1 MTADLHN
8 MAPRISCQIPPF
20 FLAQVMKKKMALRL
34 QEFLNLCQPVVPFG
48 VVLHVFSRAPAAA
61 APFER
66 PCALRTSAVHS
77 DTLVMLEEEEEE
89 EIAV

>member
-1 MTADLHN
+1 MT
-8 MAPRISCQIPPF
+8 PRISCQIPPF

-61 APFER
+61 AAPFER